1 MFLFFFDV
9 VETTSNYVS
18 LDVDTIQMG
27 VTCILLHLIH
37 CTNSAKRTPFHQREF
52 LVIDIVSKTI
62 LSLVSWL
69 CFMHAAELLKLLP
82 CSGHLY

>member
-1 MFLFFFDV
+1 MKDPDIMFLFFLDV

-52 LVIDIVSKTI
+52 LVIWKDIRLFSDK
-62 LSLVSWL
+62 
-69 CFMHAAELLKLLP
+69 
-82 CSGHLY
+82 